1 MVWGTTVTVP
11 YCAQNP
17 SNLRYMTEWSEDVR
31 GPLLRNPRL
40 GGIKDGG
47 THMPLLKSKGN
58 TARFKMKVS
67 EKAAH
72 HFQQPFYDCIP
83 SSSNSSGGRKLE
95 GEGAMHPSNP

>member
-1 MVWGTTVTVP
+1 
-11 YCAQNP
+11 
-17 SNLRYMTEWSEDVR
+17 
-31 GPLLRNPRL
+31 
-40 GGIKDGG
+40 
-47 THMPLLKSKGN
+47 MPLLKSKGN